1 MPELMKKPIST
12 TLAAPGSQ
20 SHSHNSNEPTSAL
33 EIVAPG
39 TLSKL
44 GLESLNEQQ
53 LGETF
58 TKLNTARLS
67 YQRLSGVCATLQ
79 GLVLIQAKETV
90 GHGNYGLWISEHFPK
105 SDETARKFTL
115 LAEDFLAKSQ
125 PKLEFESPKGKKSPV
140 SLLLAEAIQHI
151 DALNSETLDLNHPVV
166 RAVEEYVNERT
177 STQLWFD
184 LKQEKLPDQRG
195 GFRPT
200 KKNGA
205 PRAEKRTD
213 AEIARDEYE
222 EHAPAVCRRTA
233 ETMVELLLLE
243 GPGKERAWDILDD
256 EELDKLKLQ
265 AHDLYEGALAS
276 QKRRKALRK

>member
-1 MPELMKKPIST
+1 MSKKSST

-39 TLSKL
+39 QVSKVTARSGL
-44 GLESLNEQQ
+44 GLDAMSLDE
-53 LGETF
+53 LGATF
-58 TKLNTARLS
+58 GRLDAARLH
-67 YQRLSGVCATLQ
+67 YDKISGICGCLQ
-79 GLVLIQAKETV
+79 GLALIEIKSRL
-90 GHGNYGLWISEHFPK
+90 GHGNYGPWLKEHFPK
-105 SDETARKFTL
+105 SQDTASRFMRIAEEFLEASGTKGRKIPHN
-115 LAEDFLAKSQ
+115 AEFA
-125 PKLEFESPKGKKSPV
+125 EV
-140 SLLLAEAIQHI
+140 SLLGELI
-151 DALNSETLDLNHPVV
+151 DSLSTLNNESIDMAHPVV
-166 RAVEEYVNERT
+166 QAVAKYVGDR
-177 STQLWFD
+177 SYTQLWLD
-184 LKQEKLPDQRG
+184 LPDQRG
-195 GFRPT
+195 GYRGT

>member
-39 TLSKL
+39 QVSADTQM
-44 GLESLNEQQ
+44 GQQ
-53 LGETF
+53 LTEQYRRATSGMTEVLRFGGMMMQLREHLRDSTRGVAKKGNAEREGTGLKSWLKENAPDVKEATAYRFLNIAEEVSNGFENTSGLTF
-58 TKLNTARLS
+58 TQLATTSPEALPEPARVAQQELWDFVS
-67 YQRLSGVCATLQ
+67 GTSQRSWLDKYDEVEK
-79 GLVLIQAKETV
+79 KE
-90 GHGNYGLWISEHFPK
+90 
-105 SDETARKFTL
+105 
-115 LAEDFLAKSQ
+115 
-125 PKLEFESPKGKKSPV
+125 
-140 SLLLAEAIQHI
+140 
-151 DALNSETLDLNHPVV
+151 
-166 RAVEEYVNERT
+166 
-177 STQLWFD
+177 
-184 LKQEKLPDQRG
+184 RG